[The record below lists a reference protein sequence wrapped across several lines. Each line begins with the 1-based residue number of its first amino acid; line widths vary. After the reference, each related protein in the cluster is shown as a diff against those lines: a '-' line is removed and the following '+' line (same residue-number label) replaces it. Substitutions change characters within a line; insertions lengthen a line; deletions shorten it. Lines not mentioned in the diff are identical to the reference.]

1 VILGLMS
8 TSSKLN
14 RKGYRRKQK
23 GESITIMF
31 RGTLYEGVVKCNGV
45 DA

>member
-1 VILGLMS
+1 VILGLVS
-8 TSSKLN
+8 TSITLGG
-14 RKGYRRKQK
+14 KGYRRKHK
-23 GESITIMF
+23 RESIIIMF